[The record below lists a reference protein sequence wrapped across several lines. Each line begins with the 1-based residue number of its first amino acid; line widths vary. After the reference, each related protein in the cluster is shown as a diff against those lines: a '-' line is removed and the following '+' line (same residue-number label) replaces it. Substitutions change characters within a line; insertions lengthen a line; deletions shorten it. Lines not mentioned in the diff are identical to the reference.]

1 VEIGDRNKG
10 IETKKY
16 NRRDEHRG
24 LSLNMSNRIPAEVFP
39 PGDFILDELEERGWT
54 QTNLAE
60 ITGRPDS
67 TICSIIAVKKALSEE
82 IAVELASAFGTSPQF
97 WLNLENAYRLS
108 KVATETIPI
117 EHRAK
122 IFQAAPV
129 RDMQKRGW
137 IRVLDSPED
146 TEKELIRFFEVP
158 SLDQVS
164 NLRVAARASV
174 QNGSTLTPEQ
184 LAWCVRALQLAK
196 AVPAKK
202 YSNKSFEEGVLQLQ
216 LLTDFPENVRKVPRV
231 LGEMGIRFVLVEH
244 LPKSKIDGAALWL
257 GEDDDWSKP
266 VVALSLRYDRIDS
279 FWHTLFHE
287 LSHIKNKDSYVVDVD
302 IVGADRCLSDKAL
315 SDIEARANQEAA
327 EMLIPKERMES
338 FISRTHPFY
347 YTEKIIQF
355 ANLIKIHPGIIAGQ
369 LQHRKKIDWAAHRR
383 MLVKVRDIL
392 ISGAMTDGWGAASA
406 K

>member
-1 VEIGDRNKG
+1 
-10 IETKKY
+10 
-16 NRRDEHRG
+16 
-24 LSLNMSNRIPAEVFP
+24 MSNRIPAEVFP
-39 PGDFILDELEERGWT
+39 PGEFILDELAERGWT
-54 QTNLAE
+54 QASLAE

-67 TICSIIAVKKALSEE
+67 TICSIIAGKKALTEE
-82 IAVELASAFGTSPQF
+82 IAVELASAFGTSPEF
-97 WLNLENAYRLS
+97 WLNLANAYRLS
-108 KVATETIPI
+108 KVAVETTAI

-122 IFQAAPV
+122 MFGAAPI

-137 IRVLDSPED
+137 IRVLDSAED
-146 TEKELIRFFEVP
+146 TEKELIRFFELH
-158 SLDQVS
+158 SLDQLP
-164 NLRVAARASV
+164 NLRVAARTSV
-174 QNGSTLTPEQ
+174 QNGSDLTPEQ

-196 AVPAKK
+196 SVPAKK
-202 YSNKSFEEGVLQLQ
+202 YTNKSFEDGVLQLRR
-216 LLTDFPENVRKVPRV
+216 LTDFPQNVRKVPHV

-257 GEDDDWSKP
+257 GEEDDWSKP

-287 LSHIKNKDSYVVDVD
+287 LSHIKNMDSYVVDVD
-302 IVGADRCLSDKAL
+302 IVGANRCLSDEAL
-315 SDIEARANQEAA
+315 SDIEARANQDAT
-327 EMLIPKERMES
+327 EMLIPKEKMES

-355 ANLIKIHPGIIAGQ
+355 ANLMKIHPGIIAGQ
-369 LQHRKKIDWAAHRR
+369 LQHRKRIEWAVHRK

-392 ISGAMTDGWGAASA
+392 ISGAMTDGWGAGA

>member
-1 VEIGDRNKG
+1 
-10 IETKKY
+10 
-16 NRRDEHRG
+16 
-24 LSLNMSNRIPAEVFP
+24 MSIRTPAEVFP
-39 PGDFILDELEERGWT
+39 PGEFILDELEERGWT

-67 TICSIIAVKKALSEE
+67 AISSIIAGKKALTEE
-82 IAVELASAFGTSPQF
+82 IAVELGSAFGTSPEF

-108 KVATETIPI
+108 KVDVETAAI

-122 IFQAAPV
+122 MFEAAPV

-137 IRVLDSPED
+137 IALVESAEE

-158 SLDQVS
+158 SLNQLS

-174 QNGSTLTPEQ
+174 QNGSALTPEQ
-184 LAWCVRALQLAK
+184 LAWCVRALQLARS
-196 AVPAKK
+196 VPAKK
-202 YSNKSFEEGVLQLQ
+202 YTIKSFEDGVLQLR
-216 LLTDFPENVRKVPRV
+216 LLTDFPENVRKVPHV
-231 LGEMGIRFVLVEH
+231 LSEMGIRFVLVEH

-257 GEDDDWSKP
+257 GNEDDWSKP

-302 IVGADRCLSDKAL
+302 MVGANRCLSDEAL

-355 ANLIKIHPGIIAGQ
+355 ANLMKIHPGIIAGQ
-369 LQHRKKIDWAAHRR
+369 LQHRKKIDWAVHRK
-383 MLVKVRDIL
+383 MLVKVRDNL
-392 ISGAMTDGWGAASA
+392 ISGAITDGWGAASA